1 MRKQTKHLYIIGNGF
16 DLHHDMKTDYQEFY
30 QWITENDYDAY
41 TAIDENFGYCPCD
54 WWKHFEQNLASVDTL
69 NIVTEEVSQNYPN
82 FGSDDFRDADWY
94 NAEYA
99 VEYRLEGAYSM
110 IRKAFHRWIDQL
122 KGGNRDKRIKM
133 ELDNAIFLNFNY
145 SHTLQDVYDISEE
158 KILYIHGKAGTQD
171 ELVLGHGRSG
181 EDIEAEMKKN
191 EPPGNYDEE
200 GNGLIAQRAKD
211 AAILA
216 VCNQRK
222 KVNEIIKAHKD
233 WFESLNDV
241 SHIHFYGHSFGE
253 VDLPYFHEILSSVDK
268 NTVDIE
274 VSDFNGENKTAIGFF
289 MEKEGITRY
298 SSIELNDLLISK

>member
-110 IRKAFHRWIDQL
+110 IRKAFHHWIGQL
-122 KGGNRDKRIKM
+122 KKGNQDKKIKM
-133 ELDNAIFLNFNY
+133 EIDNAIFLNFNY
-145 SHTLQDVYDISEE
+145 SHTLQDVD
-158 KILYIHGKAGTQD
+158 
-171 ELVLGHGRSG
+171 
-181 EDIEAEMKKN
+181 
-191 EPPGNYDEE
+191 
-200 GNGLIAQRAKD
+200 
-211 AAILA
+211 
-216 VCNQRK
+216 RK
-222 KVNEIIKAHKD
+222 
-233 WFESLNDV
+233 
-241 SHIHFYGHSFGE
+241 
-253 VDLPYFHEILSSVDK
+253 SV
-268 NTVDIE
+268 V
-274 VSDFNGENKTAIGFF
+274 
-289 MEKEGITRY
+289 
-298 SSIELNDLLISK
+298 